1 MADFLAFWLS
11 AQLTIHCL
19 WLINANSKT
28 PMLSRKSAAKK
39 NLLRQL
45 LKGKLCA
52 QLAYRHIGHAYR
64 HTDEQTNLYR
74 TFGA

>member
-1 MADFLAFWLS
+1 
-11 AQLTIHCL
+11 
-19 WLINANSKT
+19 
-28 PMLSRKSAAKK
+28 MLSRKIAAKK
-39 NLLRQL
+39 NLLEHL
-45 LKGKLCA
+45 LTGKLCA

>member
-1 MADFLAFWLS
+1 MAFWLS
-11 AQLTIHCL
+11 AQITIHRLVFMADKRDAYAQSQNCHG
-19 WLINANSKT
+19 K
-28 PMLSRKSAAKK
+28 KSFK
-39 NLLRQL
+39 QL